1 MAQYDMLWTVQ
12 DVAGVDRWD
21 RTWSCEAL
29 AGASCEHSWLL
40 LAAAY
45 LFCNRGDADSMLGN
59 PQHGQRKSVMGNA
72 RTNYADALRPTR
84 AGKSPR
90 RTPVVRLGVTE
101 AEQRLLLAPGPA
113 SYSPRHELRSDL
125 RASAAFS
132 MTDRRPPPRFG
143 QGDAGPGPAYPAK
156 SSIGP
161 AVVSSQSSSP
171 RYRFGTEARLPQ
183 KGAASR
189 LVAQTLASPGP
200 GAYSPRGTY
209 HGAELMRSGCSSMQ
223 PHASSGRSPRTRDRS
238 LAVNTC
244 GPGPAAYSPR
254 GNTLSGPKYTMSMKH
269 DTEKDMSVGPG
280 PANYIPAADRFGT
293 ATIGDA
299 FQSSRGAVA
308 RKTASRR
315 GGGAAPRST
324 PPVMSAAPRGAGFF
338 GGPRNESAHGVAPP
352 ARPRRRSMRSE
363 TASTWHALMPSA
375 THRRSVGIG
384 EMTAEGGVD
393 DAAAPRLGGGTGG
406 C

>member
-1 MAQYDMLWTVQ
+1 
-12 DVAGVDRWD
+12 
-21 RTWSCEAL
+21 
-29 AGASCEHSWLL
+29 
-40 LAAAY
+40 
-45 LFCNRGDADSMLGN
+45 MLGN

-299 FQSSRGAVA
+299 PSYSLTSRNKGKRYISREHAKTDGQGVHSLAPDTYLPLEQMGITNTTVRAQFSGAQFGAQFADAARHYPLQVSNTSTHAPIYSFGTEKRDYQKEAEIMQRAAARAMVA
-308 RKTASRR
+308 AAREE
-315 GGGAAPRST
+315 GAARE
-324 PPVMSAAPRGAGFF
+324 AA
-338 GGPRNESAHGVAPP
+338 S
-352 ARPRRRSMRSE
+352 PRRP
-363 TASTWHALMPSA
+363 AY
-375 THRRSVGIG
+375 
-384 EMTAEGGVD
+384 
-393 DAAAPRLGGGTGG
+393 
-406 C
+406 

>member
-1 MAQYDMLWTVQ
+1 
-12 DVAGVDRWD
+12 
-21 RTWSCEAL
+21 
-29 AGASCEHSWLL
+29 
-40 LAAAY
+40 
-45 LFCNRGDADSMLGN
+45 MLGN

-299 FQSSRGAVA
+299 PSYSLTSRNKGKRYISREHAKTDGQGVHSPAPDTYLPLEQMGITNTTVRAQFLSAQFGAQFSDALRPATGVEHVDA
-308 RKTASRR
+308 RAHLLLRHGEARLPEGGRDHAARRRARDGRRRAR
-315 GGGAAPRST
+315 GGRRARGRLAAEAGVLSNCG
-324 PPVMSAAPRGAGFF
+324 VQRG
-338 GGPRNESAHGVAPP
+338 SK
-352 ARPRRRSMRSE
+352 
-363 TASTWHALMPSA
+363 
-375 THRRSVGIG
+375 I
-384 EMTAEGGVD
+384 
-393 DAAAPRLGGGTGG
+393 
-406 C
+406 

>member
-1 MAQYDMLWTVQ
+1 
-12 DVAGVDRWD
+12 
-21 RTWSCEAL
+21 
-29 AGASCEHSWLL
+29 
-40 LAAAY
+40 
-45 LFCNRGDADSMLGN
+45 MLGN

-269 DTEKDMSVGPG
+269 DTEKDVSVGPG

-299 FQSSRGAVA
+299 PSYSLTSRNKGKRYISREHAKTDGQGVHSPAPDTYLPLEQMGITNTTVRAQFSGAQIGAQFADAATTRYRCRTRRRTRPSTPSA
-308 RKTASRR
+308 RRSATTRRRPRSCSAPPRARWSPPRARRAPRARPPRR
-315 GGGAAPRST
+315 GG
-324 PPVMSAAPRGAGFF
+324 
-338 GGPRNESAHGVAPP
+338 
-352 ARPRRRSMRSE
+352 RRTE
-363 TASTWHALMPSA
+363 
-375 THRRSVGIG
+375 
-384 EMTAEGGVD
+384 
-393 DAAAPRLGGGTGG
+393 
-406 C
+406 